1 MAYQKLQT
9 YQAIQVI
16 KDDNIIIPA
25 PNEVAKGT
33 TNGTGAG
40 LLIDSSAKFL
50 TTASV
55 GDVIYNTSDNT
66 ITTVLAVD
74 SDIQLQV
81 GTTFAAEKITLFIL
95 KVLTRDVYYMLEVM
109 EM

>member
-16 KDDNIIIPA
+16 KDDNITIPA
-25 PNEVAKGT
+25 PNEVASGT

-50 TTASV
+50 TTASWRCCV
-55 GDVIYNTSDNT
+55 QHFG
-66 ITTVLAVD
+66 
-74 SDIQLQV
+74 QH
-81 GTTFAAEKITLFIL
+81 
-95 KVLTRDVYYMLEVM
+95 YYYCASC
-109 EM
+109 